1 MRIVILLILFLSA
14 CSRGP
19 EADLQY
25 IKQARSI
32 AAEWALINE
41 QAKAGSL
48 TPTYVGSM
56 RHWLRDD
63 LQTAFNSLSEP
74 NSPYG
79 EQMRSLL
86 AEPGDAAPDKLRT
99 RADALKHIESDLESA

>member
-1 MRIVILLILFLSA
+1 MRIAVLVLLFLSA
-14 CSRGP
+14 CSKGP

-41 QAKAGSL
+41 QAKGGSL
-48 TPTYVGSM
+48 TSTYVGSM
-56 RHWLRDD
+56 RRWLRDD

-86 AEPGDAAPDKLRT
+86 AEPGDAAPDQLRT